1 MGKLINP
8 ERQAQAREARTQ
20 RVAAIEAAALTEFQ
34 RAAYAD
40 VTLDGIGLKA
50 GVPAGT
56 ASLYFGSREALFLR
70 ILKAQV
76 KEWCAAMLER
86 LQGTGPLDLPGTVSL
101 LAGSLAACAPL
112 PRLLCLLPFALEH
125 AREEPGV
132 TVMVAG
138 VKKPLAEVAARLE
151 ERSRV
156 AAARGGAGLLAD
168 LATLAAAVS
177 PRSAPRGGLALAFA
191 DPALARYRVDFQAEL
206 ERLLAAALAPYSGG

>member
-20 RVAAIEAAALTEFQ
+20 RVAAIEAAALAEFQ
-34 RAAYAD
+34 TAAYAD

-70 ILKAQV
+70 VVGGQV
-76 KEWCAAMLER
+76 KGWCAAMLAQLE
-86 LQGTGPLDLPGTVSL
+86 GAGVLDLRGMVSL
-101 LAGSLAACAPL
+101 LARSFAACPAL

-138 VKKPLAEVAARLE
+138 VKKPLAEVAAQLE
-151 ERSRV
+151 AHSRV
-156 AAARGGAGLLAD
+156 AAARGGAALLGD
-168 LATLAAAVS
+168 LVTLAAALG

-191 DPALARYRVDFQAEL
+191 DPAVARYRVEFQSEL
-206 ERLLAAALAPYSGG
+206 ERMLAASLAPYTGS